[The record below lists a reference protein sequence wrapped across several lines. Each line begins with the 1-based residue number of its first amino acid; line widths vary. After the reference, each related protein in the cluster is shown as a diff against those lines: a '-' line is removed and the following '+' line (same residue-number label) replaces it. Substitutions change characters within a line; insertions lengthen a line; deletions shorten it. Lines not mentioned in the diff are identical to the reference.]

1 MDRSD
6 IIRSAENQYKQILE
20 EFFTSVY
27 NEISLS
33 SHGIDHHRRV
43 WNYAKEFLKQIPSG
57 NTSDILRFSANL
69 IIACYLHDTGMS
81 VDPGPKH
88 GKLSRRFC
96 TRFLS
101 QHNLSIDDFH
111 DALEAIE
118 NHDNKD
124 YATIGIK
131 NDLLKIL
138 SVSDDLDAFGL
149 TGIFRYTEIYLARG
163 IEPDKI
169 GILIRENA
177 ERRFLNFLKSFGSY
191 NEIVEKH
198 TPRYKILDEFFSKY
212 NAQLSSYQF
221 GSSNPSGYC
230 GVIEL
235 FDYMIKRRI
244 ELKEIYL
251 ETEKYLVDPIIR
263 WFFTELASELIVE
276 HTAL

>member
-1 MDRSD
+1 MDRSE

-20 EFFTSVY
+20 EFFMSVY

-43 WNYAKEFLKQIPSG
+43 WNYAKEFLNQIPSG
-57 NTSDILRFSANL
+57 NSNKLIQLSASL

-88 GKLSRRFC
+88 GKLSRKFC
-96 TRFLS
+96 TLFLNK
-101 QHNLSIDDFH
+101 HNLSENDFH
-111 DALEAIE
+111 ETMEAIE

-124 YATIGIK
+124 YPTHGVK
-131 NDLLKIL
+131 NDLQTIL

-149 TGIFRYTEIYLARG
+149 TGVFRYTEIYLTRG
-163 IEPDKI
+163 IDFEKI
-169 GILIRENA
+169 GNLIRENA

-191 NEIVEKH
+191 IEIVEKH
-198 TPRYKILDEFFSKY
+198 TARFNILDEFFSRY
-212 NAQLSSYQF
+212 NAQLASYQF
-221 GSSNPSGYC
+221 GLSQPSGYC

-235 FDYMIKRRI
+235 FDHMIKRRI

-251 ETEKYLVDPIIR
+251 ESDKYLVDPTIR
-263 WFFTELASELIVE
+263 WFFTELKKEISV
-276 HTAL
+276 